1 MSAVLAV
8 LILLATAPAWA
19 QTQDTSAVWLS
30 QWVRKRPVLS
40 RIEFGGNK
48 AIKTKDLR
56 AVMQV
61 TPAGFWSRL
70 RLKAQPLLHP
80 TMLGREETNV
90 QREYRRL
97 GYWDA
102 EVTVTAR
109 PYRDDEHAVMRVSV
123 EEGMRSFWGGMV
135 IEGTP
140 PELAARLHRYSDE
153 LVRGKPADSLLL
165 ALVVVQ
171 MQAECGDRGR
181 PLAHI
186 AAAVTHRAD
195 SIDVVF
201 TLESGSEISIGKVG
215 IEGLKRTRLDVVMRE
230 LRFKPGELFSRTR
243 LIEKQQ
249 DLYSTGLFTL
259 VRISPEYTDTNS
271 GAASRVADLN
281 VRLVERPP
289 SYIGFHTGAG
299 QDPDRDLTLD
309 YAVEWGS
316 RNWLGTGRQWAL
328 TAQSGF
334 VVITEW
340 RVLHHRFS
348 GRYTEPWI
356 FGLRLPTTLTL
367 AYEPGVRSPTQN
379 YRIEKMSG
387 ELNVTRRFRKYNR
400 IWSALVYE
408 RVNIYGIPLDQ
419 QASLLDEAGIT
430 IKRRWTLA
438 LERDTRPNL
447 FLPSAGARTRIDFD
461 YVGGLLGGA
470 VDFYKLDLSWARY
483 QIISSPTILATRLRA
498 GWAGLHSGGKSIPTV
513 DRFYFGGANTIR
525 GYSENTVG
533 PVDTLGN
540 PTGGRVIALANF
552 ELRTPMT
559 GKLWFTL
566 FGDGGNNW
574 ATFNDVR
581 LRDML
586 ISLGVGLQYVAP
598 VGPIRLDYARRVL
611 HPGYPRSDRV
621 HLSILFAF

>member
-8 LILLATAPAWA
+8 LILLANVPAWA

-40 RIEFGGNK
+40 RIEMSGNK
-48 AIKTKDLR
+48 AIKTKGLR

-61 TPAGFWSRL
+61 VPAGFWSRL
-70 RLKAQPLLHP
+70 RLKSQPLLHP
-80 TMLGREETNV
+80 TMLRREETNI
-90 QREYRRL
+90 QREYRRQ

-102 EVTVTAR
+102 RVSVMAR
-109 PYRDDEHAVMRVSV
+109 PYRDDGHAVMRVFV

-135 IEGTP
+135 ITGTP

-165 ALVVVQ
+165 ALIVVQ
-171 MQAECGDRGR
+171 MQAECADRGH

-186 AAAVTHRAD
+186 AATVAHRAD
-195 SIDVVF
+195 TIDVAF
-201 TLESGSEISIGKVG
+201 TLESGSEISIGKVS
-215 IEGLKRTRLDVVMRE
+215 IDGLKGTRLNVVMRE
-230 LRFKPGELFSRTR
+230 LRFKPGELYSRTR
-243 LIEKQQ
+243 LVEKQQ
-249 DLYSTGLFTL
+249 DLYSTGLFAL

-316 RNWLGTGRQWAL
+316 RNWLGTGRRWAL

-334 VVITEW
+334 VIITEW

-400 IWSALVYE
+400 VWSALVYE
-408 RVNIYGIPLDQ
+408 RVNIYGIPADQ
-419 QASLLDEAGIT
+419 RQSLLDEAGIT
-430 IKRRWTLA
+430 IKRRGTLA

-447 FLPSAGARTRIDFD
+447 FLPSSGARTRIDFD
-461 YVGGLLGGA
+461 YVGGILGGA
-470 VDFYKLDLSWARY
+470 IDFYKLDFSWARY
-483 QIISSPTILATRLRA
+483 QVISAPTIMATRLRA
-498 GWAGLHSGGKSIPTV
+498 GWAGLHSGGKLIPTA
-513 DRFYFGGANTIR
+513 DRFYLGGANSIR
-525 GYSENTVG
+525 GYSENSVG
-533 PVDTLGN
+533 PADTLGN
-540 PTGGRVIALANF
+540 PTGGLVIALANF

-559 GKLWFTL
+559 GKFWFTL
-566 FGDGGNNW
+566 FGDAGNNW
-574 ATFNDVR
+574 DSFHDVT
-581 LRDML
+581 LKDML
-586 ISLGVGLQYVAP
+586 ISLGVGVQYVAP
-598 VGPIRLDYARRVL
+598 VGPLRLDYARRVI